1 MIKIMFIIAAT
12 ALVSQGI
19 AADASPKLKPQNQN
33 TKSPVLIV
41 EPDQTDIFAIP
52 LDEDAQDIQEQVY
65 ELDQHDFKK
74 K

>member
-1 MIKIMFIIAAT
+1 MFIIAAT

-19 AADASPKLKPQNQN
+19 ATDAAPRLNPHN
-33 TKSPVLIV
+33 TKYPVLIV

-65 ELDQHDFKK
+65 DLDQHDFKK

>member
-12 ALVSQGI
+12 ALVSQS
-19 AADASPKLKPQNQN
+19 AFSADAAPKMKPHD

-52 LDEDAQDIQEQVY
+52 LDEDAQDIQGQVY
-65 ELDQHDFKK
+65 ELDEHDYHTK
-74 K
+74 

>member
-1 MIKIMFIIAAT
+1 MNRIMLIIAAT

-19 AADASPKLKPQNQN
+19 AADAAPNLKPQN

-52 LDEDAQDIQEQVY
+52 LDEDALDTDEQAE
-65 ELDQHDFKK
+65 ELDRHDFKK

>member
-12 ALVSQGI
+12 ALVSQS
-19 AADASPKLKPQNQN
+19 AFSADTAPKLNPQD
-33 TKSPVLIV
+33 TKYPVLIV

>member
-1 MIKIMFIIAAT
+1 MLIIAAT

-19 AADASPKLKPQNQN
+19 AADAAPKLKPQD